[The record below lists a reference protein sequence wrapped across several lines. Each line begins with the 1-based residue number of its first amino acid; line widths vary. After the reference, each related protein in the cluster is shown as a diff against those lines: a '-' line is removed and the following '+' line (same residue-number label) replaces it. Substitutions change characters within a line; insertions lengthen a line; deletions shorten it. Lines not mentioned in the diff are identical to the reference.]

1 MFSQNST
8 PTKKFSFTLERS
20 DFEKSI
26 FCDTNCYEVVNPEM
40 CNGFIVNKMGIKFHK
55 TGKFKNMPYKNEHE
69 LFTNY
74 QKNYIGNTD
83 RVSVEYIMARHKWG
97 RVQPIGSLSVSLFHR
112 PTRHSLCVD
121 NYKDYDMVNCQPSVI
136 NQICLQHGIENKQSM
151 AYCKNPKEWRHK
163 VAEQHHLKPIFNKD
177 TGVTVSPY
185 EQAKK
190 LFISLAFGGSYA
202 VWQKDYNAQGGE
214 ISEIIEMEKELSGV
228 MDLIY
233 KRNVDMIDDVSN
245 TKSGWIKKSTQAK
258 KRSIMGL
265 WAQSVERMMQE
276 CCISKICR
284 DYGFNLESIVP
295 CQDGFMILKSD
306 VKNNVDI
313 LKVMQ
318 DHLSEL
324 FNFDINW
331 EVKPFDEQLESGIPL
346 VPLLNIV
353 ANEDFSFKTVSAKFE
368 KTHCKITNL
377 GMFVKT
383 EDTGDVV
390 MTKSHLITAYEHL
403 TYEAVVKGEK
413 EHLNFISKWL
423 HNNPH
428 IRVKREIKII
438 PPDLKVP
445 ADVYNAWR
453 DFKMLTVK
461 TYTPKPEAVELITNH
476 IKILCNHDQYC
487 YDYFI
492 KWIACLI
499 QFPSIKL
506 SMPVF
511 VSREGG
517 GKGSLLRLF
526 SVILGASKILQTQEP
541 SKEVWGEFNSLML
554 NSYLVCLDEIS
565 KKEMTGC
572 EGKIKGLITEPTIR
586 INDKG
591 KSRFEVPSYHKFIA
605 FSNPDAYGNE
615 PMNTTDGD
623 RRKWFAK
630 CSDELVKNKPY
641 FDKFY
646 ETLDDVDSM
655 KTVFEYFNTLADAK
669 GVLSMDLPVTEYNQS
684 LKDMAVPPLTL
695 FMTDFMTTNVKP
707 TITTGELFGRLK
719 EWTGRTGI
727 RYDCNSLQ
735 FGCRL
740 SNLEITGMKK
750 SNGIGDLRLKGWD
763 FDINK
768 CRESLGLGCLLKME
782 EEEENDD
789 GGFGVE
795 ETNPL

>member
-1 MFSQNST
+1 MFSEKST
-8 PTKKFSFTLERS
+8 PSKKFSFTLERS
-20 DFEKSI
+20 DFTKSI
-26 FCDTNCYEVVNPEM
+26 FCNTNCYEVVNPEL

-69 LFTNY
+69 LLTNY
-74 QKNYIGNTD
+74 QKNYIPNSN
-83 RVSVEYIMARHKWG
+83 RIKVEYIMARHGWG
-97 RVQPIGSLSVSLFHR
+97 RVQPIGSLSLSLFHR
-112 PTRHSLCVD
+112 PTRHSLCAD
-121 NYKDYDMVNCQPSVI
+121 TYQDYDMVNCQPAVI
-136 NQICLQHGIENKQSM
+136 NQICMQHNIINKQCM
-151 AYCKNPKEWRHK
+151 AYCENPKDWRHK
-163 VAEQHHLKPIFNKD
+163 VAEQHHLKPILNKE
-177 TGVTVSPY
+177 TGVTLSPY

-202 VWQKDYNAQGGE
+202 VWQKDYNAEGGD
-214 ISEIIEMEKELSGV
+214 ISEIIEMEKEMSNV

-233 KRNVDMIDDVSN
+233 KRNVDMIEDISN
-245 TKSGWIKKSTQAK
+245 DAWKKKSTQAK

-265 WAQSVERMMQE
+265 FAQSVERLLQE
-276 CCISKICR
+276 SCILKICR
-284 DYGFNLESIVP
+284 DYGFKLESIVP

-306 VKNNVDI
+306 VKKDVDI
-313 LKVMQ
+313 LHIMQ
-318 DHLSEL
+318 THLSEL
-324 FNFDINW
+324 FGFDIKW
-331 EVKPFDEQLESGIPL
+331 EVKPFDEQLPCGIPL
-346 VPLLNIV
+346 APLITEV
-353 ANEDFSFKTVSAKFE
+353 DEDFSFKAVSTKFE

-390 MTKSHLITAYEHL
+390 MTKSHLITSYEHM
-403 TYEAVVKGEK
+403 TYEALVKGEK

-461 TYTPKPEAVELITNH
+461 TYTPKPEAVKLICDH
-476 IKILCNHDQYC
+476 IKILCNHDEYC

-499 QFPSIKL
+499 QFPSKKL
-506 SMPVF
+506 PMPVF

-517 GKGSLLRLF
+517 GKGSLLRFF
-526 SVILGASKILQTQEP
+526 STVLGSSKILQTQEP

-565 KKEMTGC
+565 KKEMAGC

-591 KSRFEVPSYHKFIA
+591 KSRFEVESYHKFIA

-623 RRKWFAK
+623 RRKWFVQ

-646 ETLDDVDSM
+646 KTLDDVDSM
-655 KTVFEYFNTLADAK
+655 KTVFEYFNTLADAES
-669 GVLSMDLPVTEYNQS
+669 VNSMDLPVTEYNQN
-684 LKDMAVPPLTL
+684 LKDMAVPPLIM
-695 FMTDFMTTNVKP
+695 FMNDFMTTNVKP
-707 TITTGELFGRLK
+707 TVTTGELFGRLK

-727 RYDCNSLQ
+727 RYECNSLQ

-740 SNLEITGMKK
+740 ANLKITGMKK

-768 CRESLGLGCLLKME
+768 CRESLGLGCLVKVE
-782 EEEENDD
+782 DED
-789 GGFGVE
+789 GDEGCV
-795 ETNPL
+795 

>member
-1 MFSQNST
+1 MFSENSNS
-8 PTKKFSFTLERS
+8 TKKFSFTLERS
-20 DFEKSI
+20 DFKKSI
-26 FCDTNCYEVVNPEM
+26 FCGVNSYEVVNPEM

-55 TGKFKNMPYKNEHE
+55 TGKFKNMPYKNEQE
-69 LFTNY
+69 LFISY
-74 QKNYIGNTD
+74 QKNYIGNSD
-83 RVSVEYIMARHKWG
+83 KVKVEYIMARHGWG
-97 RVQPIGSLSVSLFHR
+97 RVQPIGSLSLSLFHR

-121 NYKDYDMVNCQPSVI
+121 NYIDYDMVNCQPSVI
-136 NQICLQHGIENKQSM
+136 NQVCLQHGITNNQSM
-151 AYCKNPKEWRHK
+151 AYCKSPKEWRYK

-202 VWQKDYNAQGGE
+202 VWQKDYNAEGGDILE
-214 ISEIIEMEKELSGV
+214 VVEMEKEMSEV

-233 KRNVDMIDDVSN
+233 KRNVDMIEDLSN
-245 TKSGWIKKSTQAK
+245 ESWKKKSTQAK

-265 WAQSVERMMQE
+265 WAQSVERIMQE
-276 CCISKICR
+276 SCIARICSVFGLKI
-284 DYGFNLESIVP
+284 ESIVP
-295 CQDGFMILKSD
+295 CQDGFMLLKSD
-306 VKNNVDI
+306 VKSNMNI
-313 LKVMQ
+313 LEVMQ
-318 DHLSEL
+318 KHIMDV
-324 FNFDINW
+324 FGFDINW
-331 EVKPFDEQLESGIPL
+331 EIKAFDEQLECGIPL
-346 VPLLNIV
+346 APLIAEV
-353 ANEDFSFKTVSAKFE
+353 NEDLSFKAVAAKFE
-368 KTHCKITNL
+368 NTHCKITNV

-383 EDTGDVV
+383 EDTKDVV
-390 MTKSHLITAYEHL
+390 MTKSHLITSYEHM

-423 HNNPH
+423 HNNPYMR
-428 IRVKREIKII
+428 IKREIKII
-438 PPDLKVP
+438 PPDLKAP
-445 ADVYNAWR
+445 DDVYNAWR
-453 DFKMLTVK
+453 DFKMVAVK
-461 TYTPKPEAVELITNH
+461 TYTPKPEAVDLIRNH
-476 IKILCNHDQYC
+476 IMILCNHDQYC

-526 SVILGASKILQTQEP
+526 STILGASKILQTQEP

-591 KSRFEVPSYHKFIA
+591 KSRFEVESYHKFIA

-623 RRKWFAK
+623 RRKWFVQ
-630 CSDELVKNKPY
+630 CSDELVRNKPY

-646 ETLDDVDSM
+646 QTLDDVDSM
-655 KTVFEYFNTLADAK
+655 KTVFEYFNTLADAQD
-669 GVLSMDLPVTEYNQS
+669 VLSLALPVTEYNQS
-684 LKDMAVPPLTL
+684 LKDMAVPPLKM
-695 FMTDFMTTNVKP
+695 FITDFMTTNTKS
-707 TITTGELFGRLK
+707 TISTSELYEMLK
-719 EWTGRTGI
+719 EWTSKTGI
-727 RYDCNSLQ
+727 RYECNSLQ
-735 FGCRL
+735 FACRL
-740 SNLEITGMKK
+740 ANLKIAGMEK
-750 SNGIGDLRLKGWD
+750 SGGIGELRLKGWN
-763 FDINK
+763 FDIKK
-768 CRESLGLGCLLKME
+768 CRDSLGIQGCLIKLE
-782 EEEENDD
+782 GDDED
-789 GGFGVE
+789 GGDGFGGE
-795 ETNPL
+795 EADPL